1 MKSFAKTYGWS
12 LLPVSLDG
20 GTLPEFPH
28 AKKDNGIAESLGVSH
43 VPALIAL
50 HPKSGKFIPL
60 AYGMVSISEIEE
72 RVELL
77 TKYPISVDHPYQ
89 VGDLIR

>member
-1 MKSFAKTYGWS
+1 MFGLRRSVIKRGQISEVFWQ
-12 LLPVSLDG
+12 
-20 GTLPEFPH
+20 PEFPD
-28 AKKDNGIAESLGVSH
+28 ARRDNGIAERLGISH